1 MNWYDK
7 YLPEA
12 REDIHK
18 LDGSQRKLV
27 RKAIEKVKKSPLPAD
42 EGGYGKPLGHK
53 QGTNLTSF
61 LKVKLRASGL
71 RIVYKLERSES
82 SFLVVIVGVRADEEV
97 YKEAQS
103 RVKKHGLL

>member
-1 MNWYDK
+1 MTWCDK

-12 REDIHK
+12 QEDIRS

-27 RKAIEKVKKSPLPAD
+27 RKAIEKVKRNPLPAD

-53 QGTNLTSF
+53 QETDLTGF
-61 LKVKLRASGL
+61 LKVKLRGPGL

-82 SFLVVIVGVRADEEV
+82 SFLVVVVGVRADEEV

-103 RVKKHGLL
+103 RAKGHDLL